1 MMMTQIRIVFFT
13 MHKYLTNLSKS
24 MLLELS
30 YNFSK
35 EKDSD
40 WEKSENRQVELKQQF
55 LLV

>member
-1 MMMTQIRIVFFT
+1 MMTQIRIVFFT